1 MLPKLLRPRLAAAG
15 ILAAGL
21 SGHYA
26 RFDLPTPFP
35 LLAKRNFAQT
45 NVYQTPPFTGVVHD
59 PACMA
64 LSSRFQARVFERWVH
79 SRLRVARICSRS
91 INLPIGAKRRAKHFD
106 FE

>member
-45 NVYQTPPFTGVVHD
+45 IHQAGCGLLTSPP
-59 PACMA
+59 
-64 LSSRFQARVFERWVH
+64 SE
-79 SRLRVARICSRS
+79 
-91 INLPIGAKRRAKHFD
+91 HFD